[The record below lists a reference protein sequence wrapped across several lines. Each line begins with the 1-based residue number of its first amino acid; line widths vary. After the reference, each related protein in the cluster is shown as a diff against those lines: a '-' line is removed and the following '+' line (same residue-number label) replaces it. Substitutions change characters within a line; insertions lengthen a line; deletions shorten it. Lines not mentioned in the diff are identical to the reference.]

1 MILLSKLCRLSGLSQ
16 LVLLLMVAMAS
27 GCASLPPLDGRSD
40 STALRDTGDTRLGRT
55 IAPLAARH
63 GARPAD
69 KAAYLEPGTPVKA
82 GLFPLSGGRDALAAR
97 VVLADA
103 AERSLDMQYY
113 FWRSDRSGMF
123 MFSAIMRAADRG
135 VRVRLLLDDNNTVG
149 QDSLLWTLDQHPNV
163 EVRLFNPFVQRSG
176 RLLAFLTDFRRL
188 NRRMHNKSF
197 TVDNQAT
204 IIGGRN
210 IGDEYFDATDDRA
223 FADLD
228 VLAVGAIV
236 DQMSTEFDRYWNSES
251 AFPVDRL
258 LPPVPPDVMK
268 GLLQDVASAGGG
280 EGVTDY
286 ADAVLKTSFLRDL
299 FDGRLELDW
308 AVTRMISDDPG
319 KVLGKAQSTAPLR
332 QRMEAMIGTPR
343 HLLEMVS
350 PYFVP
355 MQEGFD
361 YLQSLARQGVEIRVL
376 TNSLAATDVVAVH
389 AGYARWRKPL
399 LEAGVMLH
407 EYKPAAP
414 APPSGTGRRGR
425 GVAAVADSGKAGSAG
440 SVRSAGS
447 AGSAGSRAKL
457 GLGGSRGVGREGS
470 STSSLHAKSFLVD
483 QARVVIGS
491 FNFDPRSLDLNTELG
506 FVIDSAA
513 LAIAVDEAYTRN
525 VPLTAWQVTL
535 DDAGQL
541 QWSGLVDG
549 EVVRFD
555 DEPDAGF
562 WRRAGAA
569 AVSLLPVDWML

>member
-1 MILLSKLCRLSGLSQ
+1 LISLSRIAF
-16 LVLLLMVAMAS
+16 LLLLALLS
-27 GCASLPPLDGRSD
+27 GCASLPPLEGRSD
-40 STALRDTGDTRLGRT
+40 SSALRDTGDTQLGRT

-63 GARPAD
+63 GARPPD

-82 GLFPLSGGRDALAAR
+82 GLYTLAGGREALAAR

-103 AERSLDMQYY
+103 AEKALDIQYY

-123 MFSAIMRAADRG
+123 MFSAMLRAAERG

-149 QDSLLWTLDQHPNV
+149 QDPLLWTLDRHPNI
-163 EVRLFNPFVQRSG
+163 EVRLFNPFVQRSARAVG
-176 RLLAFLTDFRRL
+176 FLTDFGRL

-210 IGDEYFDATDDRA
+210 IGDEYFDATDESA

-236 DQMSTEFDRYWNSES
+236 DQVSTEFDRYWKSES

-258 LPPVPPDVMK
+258 LPPVAQDVMK
-268 GLLQDVASAGGG
+268 GLLEDVASAGGST
-280 EGVTDY
+280 GVVDY
-286 ADAVLKTSFLRDL
+286 TDAVMNTRFLREL
-299 FDGRLELDW
+299 FDGRLELEW
-308 AVTRMISDDPG
+308 AVTRMFSDDPA
-319 KVLGKAQSTAPLR
+319 KVLGKAALPAALPE
-332 QRMEAMIGTPR
+332 RMERIFGQPR
-343 HLLEMVS
+343 QLLEMVS

-361 YLQSLARQGVEIRVL
+361 YLQSLAGQGVEIRVL

-414 APPSGTGRRGR
+414 PPPSGGR
-425 GVAAVADSGKAGSAG
+425 GPGKRTGIGSAG
-440 SVRSAGS
+440 A
-447 AGSAGSRAKL
+447 
-457 GLGGSRGVGREGS
+457 
-470 STSSLHAKSFLVD
+470 STSSLHAKTFSID
-483 QARVVIGS
+483 RARVVIGS

-506 FVIDSAA
+506 FVIESPA
-513 LAIAVDEAYTRN
+513 LATAVDEAYTRN

-535 DDAGQL
+535 TEAGEL
-541 QWSGLVDG
+541 QWTEQVDG
-549 EVVRFD
+549 KIVRY
-555 DEPDAGF
+555 DEEPEAGI
-562 WRRAGAA
+562 WRRVGAGLIG
-569 AVSLLPVDWML
+569 LLPVDWML

>member
-1 MILLSKLCRLSGLSQ
+1 VISRSTLRGLA
-16 LVLLLMVAMAS
+16 LLLLAAVIS
-27 GCASLPPLDGRSD
+27 GCASLPPLAGRSD
-40 STALRDTGDTRLGRT
+40 SSAIRDTGSTRLGRA

-69 KAAYLEPGTPVKA
+69 QAAYLEPGTAVKA
-82 GLFPLSGGRDALAAR
+82 GLHALSGGREALAAR

-103 AERSLDMQYY
+103 AERAIDIQYY

-123 MFSAIMRAADRG
+123 MFSAILRAADRG

-149 QDSLLWTLDQHPNV
+149 QDPLLWTLDRHPNI
-163 EVRLFNPFVQRSG
+163 EVRLFNPFVQRTARAVG
-176 RLLAFLTDFRRL
+176 FLTDFRRL

-210 IGDEYFDATDDRA
+210 IGNEYFDATDDRA

-236 DQMSTEFDRYWNSES
+236 DQVSTEFDRYWTSES

-258 LPPVPPDVMK
+258 LPPVPQDVMK
-268 GLLQDVASAGGG
+268 GLLEDVASAGGSPGVG
-280 EGVTDY
+280 EYT
-286 ADAVLKTSFLRDL
+286 DAVLKTRFLRDL
-299 FDGRLELDW
+299 FDGRLELEW
-308 AVTRMISDDPG
+308 AVTRMVSDDPG
-319 KVLGKAQSTAPLR
+319 KVLAKAPPAAPLAE
-332 QRMEAMIGTPR
+332 RMENMIGKPKQ
-343 HLLEMVS
+343 LLEMVS

-355 MQEGFD
+355 LQEGFD
-361 YLQSLARQGVEIRVL
+361 YLQSLAKQGVEVRVL

-399 LEAGVMLH
+399 LEAGIILH

-414 APPSGTGRRGR
+414 PPASSDRG
-425 GVAAVADSGKAGSAG
+425 AASWRERQPRSVGSIG
-440 SVRSAGS
+440 SM
-447 AGSAGSRAKL
+447 
-457 GLGGSRGVGREGS
+457 GSRGAGS
-470 STSSLHAKSFLVD
+470 STSSLHAKTFSID
-483 QARVVIGS
+483 RARVVIGS

-513 LAIAVDEAYTRN
+513 LATAVDEAYTRH

-535 DDAGQL
+535 TEAGDL
-541 QWSGLVDG
+541 QWTEEVDG
-549 EVVRFD
+549 KRVRH
-555 DEPDAGF
+555 DEEPEAGF
-562 WRRAGAA
+562 WRRAGAGLIG
-569 AVSLLPVDWML
+569 LLPIDWML